1 MTKEKDERRG
11 AFLQAAALLPRRLRE
26 PLEGLDGAIQ
36 ADAEEVRLRAGWA
49 MTVLLP
55 DGERN
60 VPGAEEALLPG
71 DLSLV
76 LEVATHASAHT
87 ALSRVCQGFFTL
99 EGGHR
104 MGLCGST
111 VVENGEV
118 RNLRQLSSLAL
129 RVARQRRGVCAPVL
143 PALRQG
149 GGLHSTLILS
159 PPGGGKTT
167 LLRDL
172 IRACSSGEGGAPLRM
187 AVADER
193 GEVAALWE
201 GIPQLDVGPCT
212 DVLEGCPKAEG
223 LMMLLRGMNPQV
235 LCADEITAP
244 ADLAAL
250 ETAAN
255 CGVSLLATAHGSSL
269 DDLRRRPLYRDLLAR
284 GIFRRLVTIS
294 GRGTAREY
302 AVTDLEG
309 TSC

>member
-1 MTKEKDERRG
+1 MTKEERGRSE
-11 AFLQAAALLPRRLRE
+11 AFLQAAALLPRRLRG
-26 PLEGLDGAIQ
+26 PLEELDGAVQGQI
-36 ADAEEVRLRAGWA
+36 EEVRLRAGQS
-49 MTVLLP
+49 MTVLGP
-55 DGERN
+55 WGERP

-76 LEVATHASAHT
+76 LEVATRASAHT
-87 ALSRVCQGFFTL
+87 ALSRVCSGYFTL

-104 MGLCGST
+104 MGLCGSA
-111 VVENGEV
+111 VVERGEI

-129 RVARQRRGVCAPVL
+129 RIARQRRGVCAPVL
-143 PALRQG
+143 DKLRQG
-149 GGLHSTLILS
+149 GGLQSTLILS

-172 IRACSSGEGGAPLRM
+172 IRACSSGEGGPALRM

-193 GEVAALWE
+193 GEVAAMWE
-201 GIPQLDVGPCT
+201 GLPQLDVGPCT
-212 DVLEGCPKAEG
+212 DVLEGCPKAAG

-269 DDLRRRPLYRDLLAR
+269 EDLRRRPLYRQMLEA
-284 GIFRRLVTIS
+284 GIFQCLVTIS
-294 GRGTAREY
+294 GRGSGRTY
-302 AVTDLEG
+302 TVTPLEDRP
-309 TSC
+309 C

>member
-1 MTKEKDERRG
+1 MTKEKDEGRR
-11 AFLQAAALLPRRLRE
+11 AFLQAASLLPRRFRL
-26 PLEGLDGAIQ
+26 PLEGLDGDIQ
-36 ADAEEVRLRAGWA
+36 AGAEEVRLRAGRA

-55 DGERN
+55 EGEQG
-60 VPGAEEALLPG
+60 VPGAEEPLRPG
-71 DLSLV
+71 DLDLV
-76 LEVATHASAHT
+76 LEVATRASAHT

-99 EGGHR
+99 PGGHR
-104 MGLCGST
+104 MGLCGSA
-111 VVENGEV
+111 VVEQGEV
-118 RNLRQLSSLAL
+118 RNFRHFSSLAL

-143 PALRQG
+143 QALRRG
-149 GGLHSTLILS
+149 GGLASTLLLS

-201 GIPQLDVGPCT
+201 GVPQLDVGPYT

-223 LMMLLRGMNPQV
+223 LMLLLRGMNPQV

-244 ADLAAL
+244 ADLLAL
-250 ETAAN
+250 EAAAN
-255 CGVSLLATAHGSSL
+255 CGVALLCTAHGSSL

-284 GIFRRLVTIS
+284 GVFQRLVTIS
-294 GRGTAREY
+294 GRGAAREY

-309 TSC
+309 ASC

>member
-1 MTKEKDERRG
+1 MTKEKDQQRG
-11 AFLQAAALLPRRLRE
+11 AFLQAVSLLPRRLRG
-26 PLEGLDGAIQ
+26 PLEGLDGDIQ
-36 ADAEEVRLRAGWA
+36 ADAEEVRLRAGQA

-55 DGERN
+55 DGERR
-60 VPGAEEALLPG
+60 VPGAEEPLKPG
-71 DLSLV
+71 DLALV

-87 ALSRVCQGFFTL
+87 ALSRVRGGFFTL

-104 MGLCGST
+104 MGLCGSA
-111 VVENGEV
+111 VVESGEV
-118 RNLRQLSSLAL
+118 RNFRQFSSLAL
-129 RVARQRRGVCAPVL
+129 RIARQRRGVSAPVL
-143 PALRQG
+143 SELRQG
-149 GGLHSTLILS
+149 GGLPSTLILS

-201 GIPQLDVGPCT
+201 GVPQLDVGPCT

-244 ADLAAL
+244 ADLLAL

-269 DDLRRRPLYRDLLAR
+269 DDLCSRPLYRNLLAR
-284 GIFRRLVTIS
+284 GIFQRLVTIS

-302 AVTDLEG
+302 TVTALEG